1 MTNGC
6 TNHPDYLAVIKKKRE
21 REKERGKLDLAGVH
35 ASSLITPGSLGALT
49 AIAYNN
55 SPEHISRIG
64 LHRLTAD
71 FR

>member
-6 TNHPDYLAVIKKKRE
+6 TNHPDYSLLLKKKEKGRE
-21 REKERGKLDLAGVH
+21 NLDLAGVH

-55 SPEHISRIG
+55 SSELISCIG
-64 LHRLTAD
+64 LEHLTAD